1 MVILRK
7 YIWWL
12 KIHKEI
18 EMERRE
24 EHYTTIEWLAR
35 DRGNKLQLK
44 FGGPRMPPAE
54 QRH

>member
-12 KIHKEI
+12 KIYKEI

-24 EHYTTIEWLAR
+24 EYYIIIEWLVR
-35 DRGNKLQLK
+35 DRGNKL
-44 FGGPRMPPAE
+44 
-54 QRH
+54 